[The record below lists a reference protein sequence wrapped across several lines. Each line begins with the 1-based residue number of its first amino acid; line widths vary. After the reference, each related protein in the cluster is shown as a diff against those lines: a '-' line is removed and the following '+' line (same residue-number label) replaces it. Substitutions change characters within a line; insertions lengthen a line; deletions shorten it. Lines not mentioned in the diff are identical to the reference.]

1 MKRTTFFI
9 AALMA
14 LSLASCR
21 KDESLVSPDMGNAIG
36 FTSYMERSHTK
47 AAVTDV
53 TAANLSTFN
62 VMSYLH
68 GTSNG
73 YFMSEQ
79 TATKQTSGDYKDT
92 YTTTAT
98 YYWPTTSG
106 LDFFAYSG
114 TGSGTV
120 SNTDGVASVSYTVP
134 ASGTEDFVVAKAEN
148 CLKDDALSAAG
159 TKAQPLTFGHAL
171 TKVNRVILNARTDGV
186 SNTSGYK
193 YIFTDVS
200 IRGAKT
206 NATYTFNPASGTN
219 WGTATGSAD
228 YIFTEHSG
236 IFLGNTADTLEHS
249 AGVKDQ
255 FIILPQTATFSISYA
270 VQYHPAGTDL
280 WIEVMDTVTKT
291 AQITME
297 MGKAYDITF
306 QLSNDAS
313 QLIFSVSDVEDWT
326 TETHAAHFPKR
337 TSSGITWITGQVS
350 GRRC

>member
-1 MKRTTFFI
+1 MKRKILFI
-9 AALMA
+9 VALSV

-21 KDESLVSPDMGNAIG
+21 KDGLFVSPDTGDAID
-36 FTSYMERSHTK
+36 FSSYMERSHTK

-68 GTSNG
+68 GTSNA

-79 TATKQTSGDYKDT
+79 TATKQTSGAYKDT
-92 YTTTAT
+92 YTTTST
-98 YYWPTTSG
+98 YYWPTTSS

-114 TGSGTV
+114 TGSSTV
-120 SNTDGVASVSYTVP
+120 SNKDGVASVSYTVP
-134 ASGTEDFVVAKAEN
+134 QSGTEDFVVAKAEN
-148 CLKDDALSAAG
+148 CLKNSLPAG

-171 TKVNRVILNARTDGV
+171 TKVNSVILKARTDGV
-186 SNTSGYK
+186 GNTSGYR

-206 NATYTFNPASGTN
+206 SATYTFNPTSGTN

-236 IFLGNTADTLEHS
+236 IFLGDKADTLEHS

-255 FIILPQTATFSISYA
+255 FIILPQTAAFSISYA
-270 VQYHPAGTDL
+270 VQYHPDGTDL

-291 AQITME
+291 AQITMV
-297 MGKAYDITF
+297 MGKSYDITF

-313 QLIFSVSDVEDWT
+313 QLIFSVSDVENW
-326 TETHAAHFPKR
+326 TETPLSHFPE
-337 TSSGITWITGQVS
+337 
-350 GRRC
+350 